1 MFVPVA
7 ESPLRDLLA
16 DPARVAR
23 CVPGLQQ
30 DADGAAGPLS
40 GRLRVRVG
48 GHTITYRGELHLT
61 AREDG
66 AYAVEGEGAE
76 VRGGGAVKVV
86 LTARLTPAEEGT
98 TLAFTGSAGA
108 EGRLAELPGDA
119 VTSAARR
126 LLDRFGEALAHGA
139 AEPGPVPGPASGTT
153 AAPAAAADTGAP
165 DDADGPGDVDHD
177 GVDDGAV
184 EPAAAH
190 DAASDRTPGAD
201 GSPGADSGPTD
212 PAAEPDAGGDA
223 GEGGAGRRPT
233 VFDTPVPPPSLDPA
247 ALDPFAVDGFPLD
260 ETVPGEP
267 PVEAAHAR
275 RTMIGRS
282 AEEVDHSPPRGRYAP
297 VPGPDHRAG
306 SLVLRWLAPAAAL
319 ALASAVV
326 VGRALRR
333 RGRAGGRRP

>member
-1 MFVPVA
+1 MEHEVFVPVA
-7 ESPLRDLLA
+7 EPPLRDLLA

-66 AYAVEGEGAE
+66 AYAVEGEGSE
-76 VRGGGAVKVV
+76 VRGGGAVKVA
-86 LTARLTPAEEGT
+86 LTARLTPAEDGT

-108 EGRLAELPGDA
+108 EGRLAELPDDA
-119 VTSAARR
+119 VTAAAQR
-126 LLDRFGEALAHGA
+126 LLDRFGEALARGA
-139 AEPGPVPGPASGTT
+139 AAP
-153 AAPAAAADTGAP
+153 AAPAAAAGPQDGVTGP
-165 DDADGPGDVDHD
+165 DGAGDADGPGDVDHD

-184 EPAAAH
+184 EPTAADAAPGAAGDTAADAAH
-190 DAASDRTPGAD
+190 TDAGDDAADD
-201 GSPGADSGPTD
+201 
-212 PAAEPDAGGDA
+212 E
-223 GEGGAGRRPT
+223 AGRRPT
-233 VFDTPVPPPSLDPA
+233 VFDTPVPPPSLDPD

-267 PVEAAHAR
+267 AVEAAHAR

-297 VPGPDHRAG
+297 VPGPDHRVG
-306 SLVLRWLAPAAAL
+306 SAALRWLAPAAAL
-319 ALASAVV
+319 AIASAVV

-333 RGRAGGRRP
+333 RG